1 MGRVSVPHFLARVLQ
16 RYAHMGIPDTQ
27 EDKISTSL
35 PNYEI
40 ASPESRRWTP
50 RRIGPRFAWLDHDNI
65 LIIDGPLSERRFQVG
80 IDVLPDN
87 AVVRLREDGN
97 LAGTVHIERSP
108 SGRGI
113 VLSNAAVSPRY
124 RRGGLAAVM
133 TWCVFRELLAIQ
145 ETATFRIRMTRSVKP
160 LATDNLV
167 RNLGIGIIATRLGL
181 RPELPVEML
190 VREDNIIGTSAV
202 PGGGDRPPALRISLR
217 SYPFVLVAVALDPRT
232 MKPLL
237 DSHPYEQL
245 GQDGHQIRSWLR
257 QGVLLVGED
266 YCLDAL
272 GIDRFVNALATDDEE
287 AVQFRNR
294 IRPL

>member
-1 MGRVSVPHFLARVLQ
+1 
-16 RYAHMGIPDTQ
+16 MGIPETQ
-27 EDKISTSL
+27 GDNISSPP
-35 PNYEI
+35 PNYEMT
-40 ASPESRRWTP
+40 SPETRRWTP

-65 LIIDGPLSERRFQVG
+65 LIIDGPLSERRFEVG
-80 IDVLPDN
+80 IDVLPDS

-97 LAGTVHIERSP
+97 LAGTVHVERSP
-108 SGRGI
+108 SGKGI
-113 VLSNAAVSPRY
+113 VLSNAAVSLRH

-145 ETATFRIRMTRSVKP
+145 ESATFRIRMTRSVKP
-160 LATDNLV
+160 RATDTHV
-167 RNLGIGIIATRLGL
+167 RNIGIGMIATRLGL

-190 VREDNIIGTSAV
+190 VREDNIIGTSTV
-202 PGGGDRPPALRISLR
+202 PGGDDGPPALRISLR
-217 SYPFVLVAVALDPRT
+217 SYPFVLVAVALNPRT

-237 DSHPYEQL
+237 DSRPYEQL
-245 GQDGHQIRSWLR
+245 GRDGRQIQSWLH

-287 AVQFRNR
+287 AVQFRNK

>member
-1 MGRVSVPHFLARVLQ
+1 
-16 RYAHMGIPDTQ
+16 MGIPEMQGD
-27 EDKISTSL
+27 STFASL
-35 PNYEI
+35 PNFEV

-65 LIIDGPLSERRFQVG
+65 LIIDGPLSERRFEVG
-80 IDVLPDN
+80 IDVQPDN

-108 SGRGI
+108 SGKGI
-113 VLSNAAVSPRY
+113 VLSNAAVSPRH

-133 TWCVFRELLAIQ
+133 TWCVFRELLAVQ
-145 ETATFRIRMTRSVKP
+145 ESATFRIRMTRSVKP
-160 LATDNLV
+160 RATDTQV
-167 RNLGIGIIATRLGL
+167 RNIGIGIIAARLGL

-190 VREDNIIGTSAV
+190 VREDNIIGTSAI

-217 SYPFVLVAVALDPRT
+217 SYPFVLVAVALNPRT

-237 DSHPYEQL
+237 DSRPYELL
-245 GQDGHQIRSWLR
+245 GRDGHQVQSWLR

-272 GIDRFVNALATDDEE
+272 GIDRFVNAIATDDEE
-287 AVQFRNR
+287 AVQFRNK